1 MPQCTL
7 WRTGVSCNLSIANQ
21 DEAGPEHQS
30 QVRMS
35 ALLASTREVRPAG
48 ESELAPRMQ
57 DMLDGDDLPA
67 SGDLDDDD
75 VGNYMNDLDDVEQA
89 DET

>member
-1 MPQCTL
+1 
-7 WRTGVSCNLSIANQ
+7 
-21 DEAGPEHQS
+21 
-30 QVRMS
+30 
-35 ALLASTREVRPAG
+35 
-48 ESELAPRMQ
+48 MQ

-75 VGNYMNDLDDVEQA
+75 VGNYMNDLDHVEQA